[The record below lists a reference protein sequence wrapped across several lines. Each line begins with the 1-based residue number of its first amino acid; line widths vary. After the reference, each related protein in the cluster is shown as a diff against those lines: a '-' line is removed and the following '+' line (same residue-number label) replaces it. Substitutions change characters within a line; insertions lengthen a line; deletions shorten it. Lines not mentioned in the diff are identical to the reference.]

1 MGLRRNSLV
10 SIRTR
15 SPKEAA
21 LVHLELVVVLVKDLE
36 EPDPMQTF
44 LNPSSALLGEVG
56 NLGPLD
62 LSAVKTLKQPSV
74 SVS

>member
-10 SIRTR
+10 SIRTH

-21 LVHLELVVVLVKDLE
+21 LVHLELVGLVKDLV
-36 EPDPMQTF
+36 EPDRTQIF
-44 LNPSSALLGEVG
+44 LNPSSAPLEEVE

-62 LSAVKTLKQPSV
+62 LSAVKTLKQPLV

>member
-1 MGLRRNSLV
+1 MGLRRNNLV
-10 SIRTR
+10 SIRTH
-15 SPKEAA
+15 STKEAA
-21 LVHLELVVVLVKDLE
+21 LVRLELVVLVKDLE
-36 EPDPMQTF
+36 EPDRMQTF
-44 LNPSSALLGEVG
+44 LNPSSAPLGEVG

>member
-10 SIRTR
+10 SIRMH

-21 LVHLELVVVLVKDLE
+21 LVHSELVGLVKDLE
-36 EPDPMQTF
+36 EPDHMQTF
-44 LNPSSALLGEVG
+44 LNPSSAPLGEVG

-62 LSAVKTLKQPSV
+62 LSAVKILKQPSV